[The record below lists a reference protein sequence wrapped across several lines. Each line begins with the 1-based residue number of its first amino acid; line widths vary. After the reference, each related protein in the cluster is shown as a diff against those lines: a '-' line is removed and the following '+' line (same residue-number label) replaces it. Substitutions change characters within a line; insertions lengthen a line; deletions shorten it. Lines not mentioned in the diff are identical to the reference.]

1 MRFDLSGCGAGLDE
15 SARSLLELGP
25 LAESLG
31 YDGLWINEEHFG
43 QGGRVCL
50 SPILLATALAMRTRT
65 IRIGFS
71 VLVLPLFEP
80 IRLAEE
86 IATLDV
92 LSEGRIDLGVSRGNT
107 SRYFEAW
114 GLDYENRSAA
124 FSACFEKLLW
134 YWTELK
140 VEVGLR
146 TESIEPKCVQRP
158 YPPVYVATYREEAAA
173 WVGERG
179 FTLFQGSQ
187 QSVDSIRRC
196 IAAFK
201 DAGGD
206 VAQVPS
212 GRFIVVGESD
222 EAAWQVAWAAAEKLT
237 AGYRR
242 SGEQVRRRI
251 STEDELDTERWL
263 REVAIVG
270 SPETVAERIAAL
282 HQELGFGNF
291 MLVTGFLGNLP
302 QEEVVRPL
310 SSSPGRSGR
319 GSGEPWNER
328 EATHPKKHQAHLRL
342 CKAKGAIDDFGQRSA
357 GDHGPPRFG
366 ARSLARLHQTWADQ
380 LRRASRASRL
390 FPNGVRRAPQMA
402 R

>member
-15 SARSLLELGP
+15 SAKTLLELGP
-25 LAESLG
+25 LAEALG

-43 QGGRVCL
+43 QGSRACL

-92 LSEGRIDLGVSRGNT
+92 LSGGRVDLGVSRGNT

-114 GLDYENRSAA
+114 GLAYEDRSAA
-124 FSACFEKLLW
+124 FDTVFEKLIR
-134 YWTELK
+134 YWTEAK
-140 VEVGLR
+140 VEVGSR
-146 TESIEPKCVQRP
+146 TESIEPKCVQQP
-158 YPPVYVATYREEAAA
+158 HPPVYVATYREEAAA
-173 WVGERG
+173 WIGRRG
-179 FTLFQGSQ
+179 LALFQGSQ

-206 VAQVPS
+206 MTRVPI
-212 GRFIVVGESD
+212 GRFIVVGETD
-222 EAAWQVAWAAAEKLT
+222 EAALQVARPAAEKLV

-242 SGEQVRRRI
+242 GGDQLRRRI
-251 STEDELDTERWL
+251 LIEEELDTERWL

-270 SPETVAERIAAL
+270 GPETVAERIAAV
-282 HQELGFGNF
+282 HEEFGFGSLQ
-291 MLVTGFLGNLP
+291 LVTGFLGNLP
-302 QEEVVRPL
+302 QEHVVRTLQLFAGEVRPRL
-310 SSSPGRSGR
+310 RRKSGT
-319 GSGEPWNER
+319 GR
-328 EATHPKKHQAHLRL
+328 EA
-342 CKAKGAIDDFGQRSA
+342 
-357 GDHGPPRFG
+357 
-366 ARSLARLHQTWADQ
+366 
-380 LRRASRASRL
+380 
-390 FPNGVRRAPQMA
+390 
-402 R
+402 

>member
-15 SARSLLELGP
+15 SAKSLLELGP

-31 YDGLWINEEHFG
+31 YDGLWLNEEHFG
-43 QGGRVCL
+43 QGSRVCL
-50 SPILLATALAMRTRT
+50 SPILLATALAMRTRK

-92 LSEGRIDLGVSRGNT
+92 LSEGRVDFGVSRGNT

-114 GLDYENRSAA
+114 GLAYEDRSTA
-124 FSACFEKLLW
+124 FDAGFERLIR
-134 YWTELK
+134 YWTEPK
-140 VEVGLR
+140 VEVGSR

-158 YPPVYVATYREEAAA
+158 HPPVYVATYREESAA
-173 WVGERG
+173 WIGRRRLA
-179 FTLFQGSQ
+179 LFQGSQ

-196 IAAFK
+196 IGAFK

-206 VAQVPS
+206 VAQVPI
-212 GRFIVVGESD
+212 GRFVVVGETD
-222 EAAWQVAWAAAEKLT
+222 EDACRVALPAAERLT
-237 AGYRR
+237 LGYRR

-251 STEDELDTERWL
+251 STEAELDPERWL

-270 SPETVAERIAAL
+270 SPDTVAARIAAL
-282 HQELGFGNF
+282 HDELGFGNF

-302 QEEVVRPL
+302 QDEVIRTLELFASEVRPRFQGNAE
-310 SSSPGRSGR
+310 PAGGR
-319 GSGEPWNER
+319 EPE
-328 EATHPKKHQAHLRL
+328 KQ
-342 CKAKGAIDDFGQRSA
+342 
-357 GDHGPPRFG
+357 
-366 ARSLARLHQTWADQ
+366 
-380 LRRASRASRL
+380 
-390 FPNGVRRAPQMA
+390 
-402 R
+402 

>member
-15 SARSLLELGP
+15 SARSILELGP

-43 QGGRVCL
+43 QGSRTCL
-50 SPILLATALAMRTRT
+50 SPILLATALAMRTRR

-92 LSEGRIDLGVSRGNT
+92 LSEGRVDLGVSRGNT

-114 GLDYENRSAA
+114 GLAYEDRPAA
-124 FSACFEKLLW
+124 FDACFERLIR
-134 YWTELK
+134 YWTEPK
-140 VEVGLR
+140 VQVGSR

-158 YPPVYVATYREEAAA
+158 HPPLYVATYREEAAA

-179 FTLFQGSQ
+179 FVLFQGSQ

-196 IAAFK
+196 VGAFK

-206 VAQVPS
+206 VAQVPI
-212 GRFIVVGESD
+212 GRFIVVGETD
-222 EAAWQVAWAAAEKLT
+222 KAAREAAGPAAERLT

-242 SGEQVRRRI
+242 GGDQLRRRI
-251 STEDELDTERWL
+251 LTEDELDAERWL

-270 SPETVAERIAAL
+270 SPETVAARIAAL
-282 HQELGFGNF
+282 HDDFGFGNF
-291 MLVTGFLGNLP
+291 QLVTGFLGNLP
-302 QEEVVRPL
+302 QEQVVRTLELFAEEVRPRVQRAL
-310 SSSPGRSGR
+310 PPAASHSPG
-319 GSGEPWNER
+319 ER
-328 EATHPKKHQAHLRL
+328 RHP
-342 CKAKGAIDDFGQRSA
+342 
-357 GDHGPPRFG
+357 
-366 ARSLARLHQTWADQ
+366 
-380 LRRASRASRL
+380 SRTL
-390 FPNGVRRAPQMA
+390 
-402 R
+402 

>member
-15 SARSLLELGP
+15 SASSLLELGP

-43 QGGRVCL
+43 QGSRICL

-92 LSEGRIDLGVSRGNT
+92 LSEGRVDLGVSRGNT

-114 GLDYENRSAA
+114 GLNYEDRSAA
-124 FSACFEKLLW
+124 FDSVFERLIH
-134 YWTELK
+134 YWTEPR
-140 VEVGLR
+140 VEVGSR

-158 YPPVYVATYREEAAA
+158 HPPIYVATYREEGAA
-173 WVGERG
+173 WTARCGL
-179 FTLFQGSQ
+179 TLFQGSQ
-187 QSVDSIRRC
+187 QSVPSIRRC

-206 VAQVPS
+206 MGQVPIS
-212 GRFIVVGESD
+212 RFIVVGETD
-222 EAAWQVAWAAAEKLT
+222 EAARQAARPSAEKLT

-242 SGEQVRRRI
+242 GGDQLRRGI
-251 STEDELDTERWL
+251 LTEEEHDTERWL

-270 SPETVAERIAAL
+270 NPETVAERVAAL
-282 HQELGFGNF
+282 HAEFGFGNF

-302 QEEVVRPL
+302 QEHVVKTLELFAKEVRP
-310 SSSPGRSGR
+310 RVQR
-319 GSGEPWNER
+319 TIEPVE
-328 EATHPKKHQAHLRL
+328 HHY
-342 CKAKGAIDDFGQRSA
+342 G
-357 GDHGPPRFG
+357 
-366 ARSLARLHQTWADQ
+366 
-380 LRRASRASRL
+380 
-390 FPNGVRRAPQMA
+390 
-402 R
+402 